1 MLGEN
6 TEKLITLTVPIKKDV
21 KRIGKN
27 GRKNHHLYAQNDTLL
42 LADVFE
48 SFRNMCLQLYEI
60 YPTCSLCTAS
70 SHTMKTKVKI
80 DLLTN
85 IDMLLIIRKVI

>member
-1 MLGEN
+1 M
-6 TEKLITLTVPIKKDV
+6 ITLTVPIEKDV

-27 GRKNHHLYAQNDTLL
+27 GQKNHHLYVQNDTLL

-48 SFRNMCLQLYEI
+48 SFRNMFLQLYEI
-60 YPTCSLCTAS
+60 HPACSLCTAS
-70 SHTMKTKVKI
+70 SHTMKTKVKV